1 VDKPPNHHRQNSNS
15 PLRSSLTVALS
26 PVLSPPHDNHRLSMT
41 SPDGDNFVDLP
52 EQMRD
57 DVTRHVILVELDKGV
72 SGLGF
77 CIKGGKQ
84 SPSGDQPVIVKRIFR
99 CMYLDDEL
107 IPIYFTFM
115 TCSLIR
121 RFALLFIRLLLSLHI
136 WRSLCHIPLF
146 QLY

>member
-1 VDKPPNHHRQNSNS
+1 
-15 PLRSSLTVALS
+15 
-26 PVLSPPHDNHRLSMT
+26 M
-41 SPDGDNFVDLP
+41 DLP

-121 RFALLFIRLLLSLHI
+121 RLHYYLLGYCLVCIFGVVFAT
-136 WRSLCHIPLF
+136 SLCFSFIK
-146 QLY
+146 Q